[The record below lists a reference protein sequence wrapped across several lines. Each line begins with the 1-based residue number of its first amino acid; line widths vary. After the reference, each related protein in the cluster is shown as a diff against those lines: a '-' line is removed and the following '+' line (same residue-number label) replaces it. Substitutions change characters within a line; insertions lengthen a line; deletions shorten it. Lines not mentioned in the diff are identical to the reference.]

1 MGSVDCRYSR
11 QYSKK
16 AGEIEEFFME
26 KKMVDWIKNSCI
38 FRCQSRVRLAW
49 ICLLA
54 VLLCCGCSDYG
65 ISGNGK
71 EPAGRIDTAMG
82 TVISQ
87 TLYGEGKEE
96 ALVGVLQEITLLEQ
110 DVLSWRLDTS
120 QVYKINANAEKE
132 QESMLS
138 PELEQILQQCL
149 LVSEASHGAFD
160 ITIGEVVRLW
170 DIDAWAGREDAENYP
185 IPSQE
190 QLQKAL
196 EHSGYEKVK
205 LQDNILTM
213 PQNLQL
219 DLGAVGKGIALDQV
233 RAYLQEREG
242 ISGGVISVGGSILTY
257 GKKQS
262 GEAWR
267 VAIVNPRD
275 TSAYLGYLV
284 LNGGWCVST
293 SGDYER
299 YVEVDGIR
307 YHHIID
313 PATGYPAQSGVKSVT
328 VLSESGLLSDALST
342 ACLIL
347 GEDAGM
353 DLAEQFE
360 VEALFVDEAG
370 EITMTDGMKAYF
382 HLSK

>member
-1 MGSVDCRYSR
+1 
-11 QYSKK
+11 
-16 AGEIEEFFME
+16 
-26 KKMVDWIKNSCI
+26 MVGRIKNSCI
-38 FRCQSRVRLAW
+38 FGCQSRVKLAW
-49 ICLLA
+49 IWLLV
-54 VLLCCGCSDYG
+54 VLICCGCGDYG
-65 ISGNGK
+65 INGNEK
-71 EPAGRIDTAMG
+71 EPARRIDTAMG

-96 ALVGVLQEITLLEQ
+96 ASVGVLQEITALEQ
-110 DVLSWRLDTS
+110 NVLSWRLDTS
-120 QVYKINANAEKE
+120 RIYEINVNAKKG
-132 QESMLS
+132 QGSMIS
-138 PELEQILQQCL
+138 PDMEEILQECL
-149 LVSEASHGAFD
+149 QVSEASRGAFD

-170 DIDAWAGREDAENYP
+170 DIDTWAGRADTENYP
-185 IPSQE
+185 IPTQDD
-190 QLQKAL
+190 LQKAL
-196 EHSGYEKVK
+196 YNSGYEKIK
-205 LQDNILTM
+205 LQDNILSM

-219 DLGAVGKGIALDQV
+219 DLGAVGKGIALDRV
-233 RAYLQEREG
+233 RAYLQERED
-242 ISGGVISVGGSILTY
+242 ISGGVISVGGSILTH

-262 GEAWR
+262 SETWK

-275 TSAYLGYLV
+275 TSAYLGYLA

-347 GEDAGM
+347 GEEKGM
-353 DLAEQFE
+353 TLAEQFGA
-360 VEALFVDEAG
+360 EALFVDEAG